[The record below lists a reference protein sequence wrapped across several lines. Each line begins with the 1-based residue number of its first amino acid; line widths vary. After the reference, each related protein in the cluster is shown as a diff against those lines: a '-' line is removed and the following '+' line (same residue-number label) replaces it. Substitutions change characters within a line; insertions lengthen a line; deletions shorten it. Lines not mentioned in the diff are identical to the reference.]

1 MTKIANWKKNKV
13 EELKKLLT
21 EYPVIGIVDLTN
33 LPSAQF
39 QKIRHS
45 LRDSV
50 LIKMTRAR
58 LMKIAIEQL
67 KDKKKNIEELNKVM
81 TGMSALLLTK
91 TDAFKLSKSLSKSKS
106 KAPAKPGQKAPN
118 NIIIPAGPTPF
129 APGPVMGELGQLGI
143 KTSVVDG
150 KITVK
155 EDKLLVKTD
164 EVISD
169 KVASLLS
176 KLKIE
181 PMELGINLLAVYD
194 NGLIYGRDVLSIDEK
209 AYLNNLK
216 MAYIESLNLS
226 MFISYP
232 TKENINLLIRKAYI
246 DAKALADSKNL
257 ELNSEEVQPKTQ
269 TKEELFKSDE
279 AKAKEIL
286 NKLQEE
292 RIKHPVTVHVEEPKI
307 NKGPK
312 IEDLVPKD
320 YT

>member
-39 QKIRHS
+39 QKIRYS

-58 LMKIAIEQL
+58 LVKIAIEQL
-67 KDKKKNIEELNKVM
+67 KDKKKNIEELNKIM

-91 TDAFKLSKSLSKSKS
+91 TDAFKLSKSLSRSKS

-181 PMELGINLLAVYD
+181 PMEIGINLLAVYD
-194 NGLIYGRDVLSIDEK
+194 SGLIYGRDVLSIDEK

-232 TKENINLLIRKAYI
+232 TKDNINLLIRKAYI
-246 DAKALADSKNL
+246 DAKSLADSRNL
-257 ELNSEEVQPKTQ
+257 ELNTETVQTKPQ
-269 TKEELFKSDE
+269 TKEEAFKSDE

>member
-1 MTKIANWKKNKV
+1 MTKVASWKKNKV
-13 EELKKLLT
+13 EEIKKLLT

-50 LIKMTRAR
+50 LITMTRAR
-58 LMKIAIEQL
+58 LMKIAIDQL
-67 KDKKKNIEELNKVM
+67 KDKKKNIDELNKIM

-91 TDAFKLSKSLSKSKS
+91 TDAFKLSKSLSRSKS

-118 NIIIPAGPTPF
+118 NIVIPAGPTPF
-129 APGPVMGELGQLGI
+129 TPGPVMGELGQLGI
-143 KTSVVDG
+143 KTTVIDG

-181 PMELGINLLAVYD
+181 PMEIGINLLAVYD
-194 NGLIYGRDVLSIDEK
+194 SGLIYGRDVLSIDEK
-209 AYLNNLK
+209 AYLNNLIL
-216 MAYIESLNLS
+216 AYNESLSLS

-232 TKENINLLIRKAYI
+232 TKDNINLLIRKAYT

-257 ELNSEEVQPKTQ
+257 ELNSEKVQPKTQ

>member
-1 MTKIANWKKNKV
+1 MTKVASWKKNKV
-13 EELKKLLT
+13 EEIKKLLT

-50 LIKMTRAR
+50 LITMTRAR
-58 LMKIAIEQL
+58 LMKIAIDQL
-67 KDKKKNIEELNKVM
+67 KDKKKNIDELNKIM

-91 TDAFKLSKSLSKSKS
+91 TDAFKLSKSLSRSKS

-118 NIIIPAGPTPF
+118 NIVIPAGPTPF
-129 APGPVMGELGQLGI
+129 TPGPVMGELGQLDI
-143 KTSVVDG
+143 KTTVIDG

-181 PMELGINLLAVYD
+181 PMEIGINLLAVYD
-194 NGLIYGRDVLSIDEK
+194 SGLIYGRDVLSIDEK
-209 AYLNNLK
+209 AYLNNLIL
-216 MAYIESLNLS
+216 AYNESLSLS

-232 TKENINLLIRKAYI
+232 TKDNINLLIRKAYT

-257 ELNSEEVQPKTQ
+257 ELNSEKVQPKTQ

>member
-1 MTKIANWKKNKV
+1 MTKVASWKKNKV
-13 EELKKLLT
+13 EEIKKLLT

-50 LIKMTRAR
+50 LITMTRAR
-58 LMKIAIEQL
+58 LMKIAIDQL
-67 KDKKKNIEELNKVM
+67 KDKKKNIDELNKVM

-91 TDAFKLSKSLSKSKS
+91 TDAFKLSKSLSRSKS

-118 NIIIPAGPTPF
+118 NIVIPAGPTPF
-129 APGPVMGELGQLGI
+129 TPGPVMGELGQLGI
-143 KTSVVDG
+143 KTTVIDG

-181 PMELGINLLAVYD
+181 PMEIGINLLAVYD
-194 NGLIYGRDVLSIDEK
+194 SGLIYGRDVLSIDEK
-209 AYLNNLK
+209 AYLNNLIL
-216 MAYIESLNLS
+216 AYNESLSLS

-232 TKENINLLIRKAYI
+232 TKDNINLLIRKAYT

-257 ELNSEEVQPKTQ
+257 ELNSEKVQPKTQ

>member
-1 MTKIANWKKNKV
+1 MTKVASWKKNKV
-13 EELKKLLT
+13 EEIKKLLT

-58 LMKIAIEQL
+58 LVKIAIDQL
-67 KDKKKNIEELNKVM
+67 KDKKKNIEELNKIM

-91 TDAFKLSKSLSKSKS
+91 TDAFKLSMSLSKSKS

-118 NIIIPAGPTPF
+118 NIVIPAGPTPF

-164 EVISD
+164 EIISD

-181 PMELGINLLAVYD
+181 PMEIGINLLAVYD
-194 NGLIYGRDVLSIDEK
+194 SGLIYGRDVLSIDEK
-209 AYLNNLK
+209 AYLNNLIL
-216 MAYIESLNLS
+216 AYNESLNLS

-246 DAKALADSKNL
+246 DAKSLADSRNL
-257 ELNSEEVQPKTQ
+257 ELNTETVQTKPQ
-269 TKEELFKSDE
+269 TKEELFKAE
-279 AKAKEIL
+279 EEVAKEVL
-286 NKLQEE
+286 SKLQEE
-292 RIKHPVTVHVEEPKI
+292 RMKHPVTVHVEEPKI

>member
-13 EELKKLLT
+13 EEIKKLLT

-39 QKIRHS
+39 QKIRYS

-181 PMELGINLLAVYD
+181 PMEIGINLLAVYD
-194 NGLIYGRDVLSIDEK
+194 SGLIYGRDVLSIDEK

-232 TKENINLLIRKAYI
+232 TKDNINLLIRKAYI
-246 DAKALADSKNL
+246 DAKSLADSRNI
-257 ELNSEEVQPKTQ
+257 ELNTETVQTKPQ
-269 TKEELFKSDE
+269 TKEEAFKSDE

>member
-13 EELKKLLT
+13 EEIKKLLT

-50 LIKMTRAR
+50 LITMTRAR
-58 LMKIAIEQL
+58 LMKIAIDQL
-67 KDKKKNIEELNKVM
+67 KDKKKNIDELNKIM

-91 TDAFKLSKSLSKSKS
+91 TDAFKLSKSLSRSKS

-118 NIIIPAGPTPF
+118 NIVIPAGPTPF
-129 APGPVMGELGQLGI
+129 TPGPVMGELGQLDI
-143 KTSVVDG
+143 KTTVIDG

-181 PMELGINLLAVYD
+181 PMEIGINLLAVYD
-194 NGLIYGRDVLSIDEK
+194 SGLIYGRDVLSIDEK

-232 TKENINLLIRKAYI
+232 TKDNINLLIRKAYI
-246 DAKALADSKNL
+246 DAKSLADSRNIT
-257 ELNSEEVQPKTQ
+257 LNTEKAEIRSQ
-269 TKEELFKSDE
+269 TKEEAFKSDE

>member
-1 MTKIANWKKNKV
+1 MTKVASWKKNKV
-13 EELKKLLT
+13 EEIKKLLT

-50 LIKMTRAR
+50 LITMTRAR
-58 LMKIAIEQL
+58 LMKIAIDQL
-67 KDKKKNIEELNKVM
+67 KDKKKNIDELNKIM

-91 TDAFKLSKSLSKSKS
+91 TDAFKLSKSLSRSKS

-118 NIIIPAGPTPF
+118 NIVIPAGPTPF
-129 APGPVMGELGQLGI
+129 TPGPVMGELGQLGI
-143 KTSVVDG
+143 KTTVIDG

-181 PMELGINLLAVYD
+181 PMEIGINLLAVYD
-194 NGLIYGRDVLSIDEK
+194 SGLIYGRDVLSIDEK
-209 AYLNNLK
+209 AYLNNLIL
-216 MAYIESLNLS
+216 AYNESLNLS

-232 TKENINLLIRKAYI
+232 TKDNINLLIRKAYT

-257 ELNSEEVQPKTQ
+257 ELNSEKVQPKTQ

>member
-1 MTKIANWKKNKV
+1 MTKVASWKKNKV
-13 EELKKLLT
+13 EEIKKLLT

-58 LMKIAIEQL
+58 LVKIAIDQL
-67 KDKKKNIEELNKVM
+67 KDKKKNIEELNKIM

-91 TDAFKLSKSLSKSKS
+91 TDAFKLSMSLSKSKS

-118 NIIIPAGPTPF
+118 NIVIPAGPTPF

-164 EVISD
+164 EIISD

-181 PMELGINLLAVYD
+181 PMEIGINLLAVYD
-194 NGLIYGRDVLSIDEK
+194 SGLIYGRDVLSIDEK
-209 AYLNNLK
+209 AYLNNLIL
-216 MAYIESLNLS
+216 AYNESLNLS

-246 DAKALADSKNL
+246 DAKSLADSRNIT
-257 ELNSEEVQPKTQ
+257 LNTEKAEIRSQ
-269 TKEELFKSDE
+269 TKEEIFKSE
-279 AKAKEIL
+279 EVAAKEVL
-286 NKLQEE
+286 SKLQEE
-292 RIKHPVTVHVEEPKI
+292 RIKHPVHVHVEEPKI